1 MAVWSGMRKEGYI
14 VMRLRTVKYFF
25 KESFTSLVRNSWMSL
40 ASIGAVA
47 SALIIL
53 GSFLLLSVNFDYIL
67 KDVESQVEITAY
79 LEDTLDQDNLSR
91 LKEDITSTDGVKE
104 AQFISRKK
112 PSRNLKNRLGK
123 NCWRV
128 LITHFPILFGLK

>member
-91 LKEDITSTDGVKE
+91 LRGY
-104 AQFISRKK
+104 
-112 PSRNLKNRLGK
+112 NLN
-123 NCWRV
+123 
-128 LITHFPILFGLK
+128 